1 MCNQYDGEHMYECGG
16 QGGGK
21 ARYDYFDQNGNRR
34 CYRCHYMNEKK
45 KYNHDP
51 YQCPATKG
59 NRDDCPYYKWDSV
72 RGIRER

>member
-1 MCNQYDGEHMYECGG
+1 
-16 QGGGK
+16 
-21 ARYDYFDQNGNRR
+21 
-34 CYRCHYMNEKK
+34 MNEKK